1 MHSNHGG
8 VVTVD
13 RDEGSQGCGDAEV
26 LERDLIVLGGQ
37 IAQMTCAFLVK
48 LAHFDAG
55 LGWQRGGFATA
66 SQWLGWHCAMSAT
79 TAREHLRVARTLVD
93 LPQITARF
101 AAGRLSYS
109 KVRAL
114 TRIATKDTEAD
125 LLEIADHATAGQLDR
140 FVAGM
145 QRARDLEAVNASH
158 ARRRLTYWHDADGI
172 VHISARLEPE
182 DGAMMIDALQDAQDY
197 LRATATEESD
207 TVADEETAPR
217 RSLADALVL
226 ICQQSSVGSDQ
237 PDQPDQGGQPGQPDQ
252 ARHGGRRSEAI
263 VHATLAQ
270 LAQVRPGP
278 VGADGFA
285 HPHLGLGPALHPETA
300 RRLTCDTGVV
310 LHVQDGAATFGVN
323 PSRQPGQTV
332 DMGRRRRLPNAA
344 QIRALWARD
353 DGCRF
358 PACARTRY
366 IHAHHV
372 IHWAQGGPTQLENLV
387 LLCGEHHRMLHEG
400 RYTMTMSHDR
410 VRVFDPA
417 GNPVRPPAPPI
428 ATDLP
433 PLPAAAVPAATAE
446 SASAPPSPARR
457 QPPTEGAIEA
467 PDARPA
473 TPLAPVTYD
482 PLDLDYAVSVVATN
496 WELRRQ
502 RRMGDPAAPQSQ
514 PEQAA

>member
-1 MHSNHGG
+1 MHSNRGE

-13 RDEGSQGCGDAEV
+13 RDESSQGCGDIEV

-37 IAQMTCAFLVK
+37 IAQMTCVFLVK
-48 LAHFDAG
+48 LARLDADA
-55 LGWQRGGFATA
+55 GWQRGGFATA
-66 SQWLGWHCAMSAT
+66 VQWLGWHCAMSAT
-79 TAREHLRVARTLVD
+79 TAREHLRVARALVS

-101 AAGRLSYS
+101 GAGRLSYS

-114 TRIATKDTEAD
+114 SRIATEDTEAD
-125 LLEIADHATAGQLDR
+125 LLELADHATAGQLDR

-145 QRARDLEAVNASH
+145 QRARDLGAVNSSH

-172 VHISARLEPE
+172 VHLSARLEPE
-182 DGAMMIDALQDAQDY
+182 DGAMIIDALQDAQDY

-207 TVADEETAPR
+207 TVADEESAPR

-226 ICQQSSVGSDQ
+226 ICQQSSVGSDEA
-237 PDQPDQGGQPGQPDQ
+237 DQGAQSDQPDQ
-252 ARHGGRRSEAI
+252 ARHGGRRSEAM

-270 LAQVRPGP
+270 LAQVRPGS
-278 VGADGFA
+278 VDTDGFA

-310 LHVQDGAATFGVN
+310 LHLQAGADTFAVN
-323 PSRQPGQTV
+323 PSRQPGRTI
-332 DMGRRRRLPNAA
+332 DMGRRARLPNAA
-344 QIRALWARD
+344 QIRALWSRD

-372 IHWAQGGPTQLENLV
+372 IHWAQGGPTQLDNLV

-400 RYTMTMSHDR
+400 RYRMTMSNDR

-417 GNPVRPPAPPI
+417 GNPVRPPAPP
-428 ATDLP
+428 
-433 PLPAAAVPAATAE
+433 
-446 SASAPPSPARR
+446 PSPARR
-457 QPPTEGAIEA
+457 QPRTEEVIDTPSTR
-467 PDARPA
+467 PDA
-473 TPLAPVTYD
+473 PLAPVTYD
-482 PLDLDYAVSVVATN
+482 PLDLDYAVSVVASN

-502 RRMGDPAAPQSQ
+502 RRMAEPSATQPP